1 MRHFVAYH
9 SAEKMGGNYESGAEY
24 AFLSRK
30 GLAALEKTVGESVWI
45 INGAKQAQKTIY
57 TLCAVFTPDQVIEL
71 RDSIANYVV
80 TGQLGHDFD
89 EPVVLNNLPWF
100 SDFLKAQANF
110 SLGINEI
117 RDLAIHAQLT
127 KLAEGVNL
135 TEMTSS
141 ENAELPDDLDTMDM
155 EFMEGSATYV
165 THLRRERNPN
175 ATESK
180 KDAVLTETGKL
191 ACEVCDADFEAI
203 YGELGIRYC
212 EVHHKLP
219 LANIAG
225 ERVTKL
231 SDLAILCSNCHRMIH
246 RSNPMYTVADLKQL
260 VLNARGKL

>member
-45 INGAKQAQKTIY
+45 INGAKRPQKTIY
-57 TLCAVFTPDQVIEL
+57 SLCAVFTPDQVIDL

-80 TGQLGHDFD
+80 TGQIGYDFD
-89 EPVVLNNLPWF
+89 EPVILNNLPWF

-117 RDLAIHAQLT
+117 QDAAIQKHLTALAAGI
-127 KLAEGVNL
+127 NL
-135 TEMTSS
+135 KEMMSS
-141 ENAELPDDLDTMDM
+141 ENSQLPEDLDTLDM
-155 EFMEGSATYV
+155 EYMEGAAKYV

-175 ATESK
+175 AVESK

-191 ACEVCDADFEAI
+191 ACEVCDIDFESV
-203 YGELGIRYC
+203 YGSLGTRYC
-212 EVHHKLP
+212 EVHHRLP
-219 LANIAG
+219 LASIAT

-231 SDLAILCSNCHRMIH
+231 SDLAVVCSNCHRMIH
-246 RSNPMYTVADLKQL
+246 RSNPMYSIAELKQL
-260 VLNARGKL
+260 VLTGRGGV